1 MDEKKV
7 NIEQG
12 QQPAENAEAEAQQ
25 ESINEESAPA
35 EEPKS
40 EAKGEKKKSDKNGK
54 YKKELE
60 KVKKELADSAEKC
73 EEYRNDYLRARA
85 DYENLK
91 RRTETSNA
99 QFYSDGVVKAVL
111 ELLPVIDNL
120 ERALDAERENTS
132 MRQGVEMV
140 LRLAKTSLEKLGVE
154 EIEALGA
161 QFDPTLHNAVMQVA
175 AEEGE
180 ESGIVKTVLMK
191 GYRLGERIIRH
202 SMVQVTE

>member
-7 NIEQG
+7 NIEQE

-25 ESINEESAPA
+25 ESINEESASA

>member
-7 NIEQG
+7 NIEQE

-99 QFYSDGVVKAVL
+99 QFFSDGVVKAVL

-120 ERALDAERENTS
+120 ERALDAEKENTS

-140 LRLAKTSLEKLGVE
+140 LRQAKTSLEKLGVE

>member
-7 NIEQG
+7 NIEQE